1 MLLSLVNG
9 AIRRTVNIGLSVQ
22 DAAEHVLRQLEL
34 QGPLA
39 FDMRRAEDRHDA
51 VRTTMEASL
60 NLLEPNDLER
70 YLDLA
75 VFPED
80 VDIPVGVLYK
90 WWTSVHGIGSDAS
103 EYLVEDFQRLS
114 LLAMLRRANGAT
126 ALRLHD
132 VIRDYIRRRCG
143 EAELKKRNQLLLDSA
158 KLLPHGGG
166 AAQLSDWW
174 HLPREQEYLWRH
186 LSFHLIE
193 AGRVREL
200 RTLVCDLR
208 WIVAKIDVTGGTT
221 EVEWDLILADSPE
234 SGRLARALAR
244 CSHVLSPVT
253 PATVDTLL
261 AYLAAD
267 PAPWVRASAQSFL
280 ATYSAPLLTPVWP
293 LPDTSSPGVRRVIDD
308 HRTWLRSCAAAPD
321 GRWIA
326 TAGDDH
332 MVRLFALDTGE
343 AGPVLSGHLAPVRGC
358 VFFPGGRRM
367 ASASDGA
374 TAGS

>member
-1 MLLSLVNG
+1 
-9 AIRRTVNIGLSVQ
+9 
-22 DAAEHVLRQLEL
+22 
-34 QGPLA
+34 
-39 FDMRRAEDRHDA
+39 
-51 VRTTMEASL
+51 
-60 NLLEPNDLER
+60 
-70 YLDLA
+70 
-75 VFPED
+75 
-80 VDIPVGVLYK
+80 
-90 WWTSVHGIGSDAS
+90 
-103 EYLVEDFQRLS
+103 
-114 LLAMLRRANGAT
+114 
-126 ALRLHD
+126 

-174 HLPREQEYLWRH
+174 YLP
-186 LSFHLIE
+186 
-193 AGRVREL
+193 
-200 RTLVCDLR
+200 
-208 WIVAKIDVTGGTT
+208 
-221 EVEWDLILADSPE
+221 
-234 SGRLARALAR
+234 
-244 CSHVLSPVT
+244 

-267 PAPWVRASAQSFL
+267 PAPSVRASAKSFL

-293 LPDTSSPGVRRVIDD
+293 LPDMSSPGVRRVIDD

-358 VFFPGGRRM
+358 AFFPGGRRM
-367 ASASDGA
+367 ASASDDSTVRIWDRSSGA
-374 TAGS
+374 PLCVLDGHSGRVRGCAVAPDPPDGSTLASAGEDHVLRVWDAGNWENLASLRVDAALRDCAWVLGMATPSVCAVGVGGSYLFGLTQDASLRTSQ